1 MEKTTTVKTTKRD
14 ILTALKAMAEDGNMH
29 IEDFLPALTDEDV
42 IAFCENELE
51 LLAKKTARS
60 KEAAAKKRAEGDE
73 ITAIVRDALSTEDF
87 EPISIIADRIN
98 DENIS
103 KAKIVARL
111 RNLIEC
117 GEVEKQEMTTD
128 DKRKVM
134 SYKKLA

>member
-1 MEKTTTVKTTKRD
+1 MEKTTTIKTTKKD

-29 IEDFLPALTDEDV
+29 IEDFLPTLTDEDV
-42 IAFCENELE
+42 ITFCENELE

-73 ITAIVRDALSTEDF
+73 ITAVVRDALSTEDF
-87 EPISIIADRIN
+87 EPISVIADRIN

-117 GEVEKQEMTTD
+117 GEAEKQEMTTD

-134 SYKKLA
+134 SYRKLA

>member
-29 IEDFLPALTDEDV
+29 IEDFLPTLTDEDV

-73 ITAIVRDALSTEDF
+73 ITAVVRDALSTEDF
-87 EPISIIADRIN
+87 EPISVIADRID

-117 GEVEKQEMTTD
+117 GEAEKQEMTTD

-134 SYKKLA
+134 SYRKLA

>member
-1 MEKTTTVKTTKRD
+1 MEKTIKTTKKD

-29 IEDFLPALTDEDV
+29 IEDFLSTLTDEDIV
-42 IAFCENELE
+42 AFCENELE

-73 ITAIVRDALSTEDF
+73 ITAVVRDALSTEDF
-87 EPISIIADRIN
+87 EPISVIADRIN

-117 GEVEKQEMTTD
+117 GEAEKQEMTTD

-134 SYKKLA
+134 SYRKLA

>member
-29 IEDFLPALTDEDV
+29 IEDFLPTLTDEDV
-42 IAFCENELE
+42 ITFCENELE
-51 LLAKKTARS
+51 LLAKKTARA

-73 ITAIVRDALSTEDF
+73 ITAVVRDALSTEDF
-87 EPISIIADRIN
+87 EPISVIADRIN

-103 KAKIVARL
+103 KAKIVSLL

-117 GEVEKQEMTTD
+117 GEAEKQEMTTD

-134 SYKKLA
+134 SYRKLA

>member
-1 MEKTTTVKTTKRD
+1 MEKTIKTTKRD

-29 IEDFLPALTDEDV
+29 IEDFLSTLTDEDV
-42 IAFCENELE
+42 VAFCDNELE

-60 KEAAAKKRAEGDE
+60 REAAAKKRAEGDE
-73 ITAIVRDALSTEDF
+73 ITAVVRDALSTEDF
-87 EPISIIADRIN
+87 EPISVIADRIN

-117 GEVEKQEMTTD
+117 GEAEKQEMTTD

-134 SYKKLA
+134 SYRKLA

>member
-1 MEKTTTVKTTKRD
+1 MEKTIKTTKRD

-29 IEDFLPALTDEDV
+29 IEDFLPTLTDRDV
-42 IAFCENELE
+42 KDFCDNELE

-60 KEAAAKKRAEGDE
+60 REVAAKKRAEGDE
-73 ITAIVRDALSTEDF
+73 ITAVVRDALSTEDF
-87 EPISIIADRIN
+87 EPISVIADRIN

-117 GEVEKQEMTTD
+117 GEAEKQEMITD

-134 SYKKLA
+134 SYRKLA

>member
-29 IEDFLPALTDEDV
+29 IEDFLPTLTDEDV
-42 IAFCENELE
+42 ITFCENELE
-51 LLAKKTARS
+51 LLAKKTARA

-73 ITAIVRDALSTEDF
+73 ITAVVRDALSTEDF
-87 EPISIIADRIN
+87 EPISVIADRIN

-117 GEVEKQEMTTD
+117 GEAEKQEMTTD

-134 SYKKLA
+134 SYRKLA

>member
-1 MEKTTTVKTTKRD
+1 MEKTIKTTKKD

-29 IEDFLPALTDEDV
+29 IEDFLSTLTDEDV
-42 IAFCENELE
+42 VAFCDNELE

-73 ITAIVRDALSTEDF
+73 ITAVVRDALSTEDF
-87 EPISIIADRIN
+87 EPISVIADRIN

-117 GEVEKQEMTTD
+117 GEAEKQEMTTD

-134 SYKKLA
+134 SYRKLA

>member
-1 MEKTTTVKTTKRD
+1 MEKTIKTTKRD

-29 IEDFLPALTDEDV
+29 IEDFLPTLTDRDV
-42 IAFCENELE
+42 KDFCDNELE

-60 KEAAAKKRAEGDE
+60 REAAAKKRAEGDE
-73 ITAIVRDALSTEDF
+73 ITTVVRDALSTEDF
-87 EPISIIADRIN
+87 EPISVIADRIN
-98 DENIS
+98 DDTIS

-117 GEVEKQEMTTD
+117 GEAEKQEMTTD

-134 SYKKLA
+134 SYRKLA

>member
-1 MEKTTTVKTTKRD
+1 MEKTIKTTKKD

-29 IEDFLPALTDEDV
+29 IEDFLSTLTDEDV
-42 IAFCENELE
+42 VAFCDNELE

-60 KEAAAKKRAEGDE
+60 REAAAKKRAEGDE
-73 ITAIVRDALSTEDF
+73 ITAVVRDALSTEDF
-87 EPISIIADRIN
+87 EPISVIADRIN

-117 GEVEKQEMTTD
+117 GEAEKQEMTTD

-134 SYKKLA
+134 SYRKLA